1 MSLKRRWNIRVQI
14 MVSFFVFLYTF
25 LSGCPYVL
33 PVLFLVL
40 YRPSTQFNRKVLR
53 MLRRITLSAFILMI
67 GFAVFPIRTY
77 ATDELDTL
85 SDVEKLYGLSLF
97 WKEASYNFAFFDQVP
112 DLDWDKTYREYIP
125 KVLATE
131 STAEYYK
138 VLQRFCALLKDGH
151 TNVYPPSSIRQA
163 QDFPQVAVRNIQH
176 QAVVVNVGVSLEKII
191 PLGSE
196 IIYVDKMPTEE
207 FLKKHIF
214 PFISSSTDHI
224 LWDWG
229 IKDMLAGPPNTQIQ
243 VRIRTPEGTIR
254 SVTLSR
260 NEQTAGEP
268 WIREEKDDEGPVE
281 FKLLGNGI
289 GYLALNGFGRRTAQK
304 FKEVL
309 PKLYVCEGVILD
321 LRGNGGGSDSVAW
334 EIIGFFTDKP
344 FLGPKW
350 KTPEHRAA
358 FKAWD
363 RGIAWYEDGPQR
375 KVPPDGRKVTVPMVI
390 LTGHETASSAEN
402 FLVCIDSIKRATTV
416 GQRTFGSTGQ
426 PLDFELPGGGK
437 ARICTKRNTYPD
449 GRDIVGVGIIP
460 DIEVNPTK
468 EDRISGRDIV
478 LEKALDVLKE
488 QM

>member
-1 MSLKRRWNIRVQI
+1 MSRR
-14 MVSFFVFLYTF
+14 FA
-25 LSGCPYVL
+25 
-33 PVLFLVL
+33 
-40 YRPSTQFNRKVLR
+40 
-53 MLRRITLSAFILMI
+53 LSAFILII
-67 GFAVFPIRTY
+67 GFSVSPVRTY
-77 ATDELDTL
+77 ATDELEQL
-85 SDVEKLYGLSLF
+85 SDVDKLYGLALF

-112 DLDWDKTYREYIP
+112 DLDWDQTYREYIP
-125 KVLATE
+125 KVLATK

-163 QDFPQVAVRNIQH
+163 QDFPKVAVRNIQR
-176 QAVVVNVGVSLEKII
+176 QAVVVNVGVSLEKTI

-196 IIYVDKMPTEE
+196 IIDVDKMPTEE
-207 FLKKHIF
+207 FLKKYIF

-229 IKDMLAGPPNTQIQ
+229 IKDMLAGPPNTQVQ
-243 VRIRTPEGTIR
+243 VRIRTPEGAIR
-254 SVTLSR
+254 SVTLNR
-260 NEQTAGEP
+260 NEQTARES
-268 WIREEKDDEGPVE
+268 WIREEKDGGGPVE

-289 GYLALNGFGRRTAQK
+289 GYLALNGFGRRTIQK

-309 PKLYVCEGVILD
+309 PKLYACQGIILD
-321 LRGNGGGSDSVAW
+321 LRGNGGGNDRIAW
-334 EIIGFFTDKP
+334 EILGYFTDKP

-363 RGIAWYEDGPQR
+363 RGIAWYEDEPQR
-375 KVPPDGRKVTVPMVI
+375 KVPSEGRKVTAPMVI
-390 LTGHETASSAEN
+390 LTGHGTASSAEN
-402 FLVCIDSIKRATTV
+402 FLVSIDSIKRATVV

-426 PLDFELPGGGK
+426 PLGFELPGGGK

-468 EDRISGRDIV
+468 KDWVSGRDVV
-478 LEKALDVLKE
+478 LEKALEILNE
-488 QM
+488 QL